1 MSAQSSQRSSATG
14 HLVECVKATDTVV
27 RLGGDEF
34 VIVLFDQ
41 PNNVDLAS
49 ETLQNLRAAIS

>member
-1 MSAQSSQRSSATG
+1 M
-14 HLVECVKATDTVV
+14 KATDTVV